1 MHCHT
6 FKKTFIS
13 GLIVAASTTL
23 LYGCDNASNSSSN
36 SNGGDN
42 NSTGETHVQSSYLEK
57 YRPQLQFTS
66 AKNWQNDPN
75 GLVYY
80 DGEYHLFYQYN
91 PNGNGWGYMS
101 WGHAVSTDLVHW
113 EELPIALEAKED
125 ADGKIPEMYF
135 SGSAVVDTHNTSGFG
150 EPGKP
155 AMVAMFTNYYP
166 STTTLA
172 NGKAIEA
179 GTQAQSIAYSL
190 DKGRTWKLYANNPVL
205 PLPPAGYEDQFKEFR
220 DPKVFWYEPEKK
232 WVMVAVLATQH
243 KAVLYSSPNLRDW
256 TFMSEF
262 GPANASAGVWECPDL
277 FELPVD
283 GHPENKKWV
292 LIINLNPGGPVGGS
306 GSQYFVGNFN
316 GTTFEADQTSL
327 FGSEPPAGTAI
338 ENFEG
343 NYSSVGWTATGD
355 LVGAYLSPG
364 NNPGQAGV
372 SQFQGTQLL
381 NTFVSGDGATG
392 IVTSP
397 PFKITD
403 KYINLMVGGGNHPH
417 DPASTL
423 EREVP
428 AGTLLF
434 PGADFEGADNVTY
447 SELGWTAEGDFINQ
461 PVSTGTILDQQAVSG
476 FLGSQLVN
484 SFFGKLINK
493 DDGDT
498 AIGSLTSPAFTIN
511 KPYINF
517 LVGGGNNPYGKE
529 NATAVVLLV
538 NGEVK
543 RSATGNSSESLNWTH
558 WDVSEFQGQQAKIV
572 IIDENSGGWGH
583 ILADNFIASD
593 SAAKPISSETS
604 VNLVVNDKIIYSA
617 TGADSEA
624 LGWRSWNVASL
635 QGETAQIR
643 VIDNN
648 TGGWGH
654 ILLDEIIQSDQ
665 PKQTANWA
673 DFGSDFYAAVSW
685 NGVPDGKRY
694 WLAWMSNWS
703 YAGSVPTTLWR
714 GGQTFARELKLQTIG
729 DQIRLTQVPVEQ
741 MTQLRDKPLY
751 ELKEATLLAP
761 GEQPL
766 TDAGVHGQV
775 YEIEASIKPENVT
788 EVGFKLRSG
797 NNGEVTLVGY
807 DALAG
812 EVYLD
817 RSKSGDSSFDASF
830 AARHRAP
837 LPLLDGKMLKLRIL
851 VDTSSVTVF
860 SGDGEVVLTD
870 LIFPDPAS
878 TGIEMYSQGGTA
890 NVASMT
896 IWPLKSIWAD
906 K

>member
-1 MHCHT
+1 M
-6 FKKTFIS
+6 
-13 GLIVAASTTL
+13 
-23 LYGCDNASNSSSN
+23 
-36 SNGGDN
+36 
-42 NSTGETHVQSSYLEK
+42 
-57 YRPQLQFTS
+57 
-66 AKNWQNDPN
+66 
-75 GLVYY
+75 
-80 DGEYHLFYQYN
+80 
-91 PNGNGWGYMS
+91 
-101 WGHAVSTDLVHW
+101 
-113 EELPIALEAKED
+113 
-125 ADGKIPEMYF
+125 
-135 SGSAVVDTHNTSGFG
+135 
-150 EPGKP
+150 
-155 AMVAMFTNYYP
+155 
-166 STTTLA
+166 
-172 NGKAIEA
+172 
-179 GTQAQSIAYSL
+179 
-190 DKGRTWKLYANNPVL
+190 
-205 PLPPAGYEDQFKEFR
+205 
-220 DPKVFWYEPEKK
+220 
-232 WVMVAVLATQH
+232 
-243 KAVLYSSPNLRDW
+243 
-256 TFMSEF
+256 
-262 GPANASAGVWECPDL
+262 
-277 FELPVD
+277 
-283 GHPENKKWV
+283 
-292 LIINLNPGGPVGGS
+292 
-306 GSQYFVGNFN
+306 
-316 GTTFEADQTSL
+316 
-327 FGSEPPAGTAI
+327 
-338 ENFEG
+338 
-343 NYSSVGWTATGD
+343 
-355 LVGAYLSPG
+355 
-364 NNPGQAGV
+364 
-372 SQFQGTQLL
+372 
-381 NTFVSGDGATG
+381 
-392 IVTSP
+392 
-397 PFKITD
+397 
-403 KYINLMVGGGNHPH
+403 
-417 DPASTL
+417 
-423 EREVP
+423 P

-447 SELGWTAEGDFINQ
+447 SELGWTAEGDFTNQ

-484 SFFGKLINK
+484 SFFGKLINR

-543 RSATGNSSESLNWTH
+543 RSATGKSSESLNWTH
-558 WDVSEFQGQQAKIV
+558 WDISEFQGQQAKIV
-572 IIDENSGGWGH
+572 IIDENS
-583 ILADNFIASD
+583 
-593 SAAKPISSETS
+593 
-604 VNLVVNDKIIYSA
+604 
-617 TGADSEA
+617 
-624 LGWRSWNVASL
+624 
-635 QGETAQIR
+635 
-643 VIDNN
+643 
-648 TGGWGH
+648 GGWGH

-741 MTQLRDKPLY
+741 MIQLRDKPLY

-766 TDAGVHGQV
+766 TDAGVDGQV
-775 YEIEASIKPENVT
+775 YEIEASIKPENAT

-878 TGIEMYSQGGTA
+878 TGIEMYSPQA
-890 NVASMT
+890 
-896 IWPLKSIWAD
+896 WLP
-906 K
+906 